1 MLKVIDLSN
10 HQRGMSLD
18 TLQADAFIFKA
29 TEGTYFI
36 DDTCDTFVQQAKK
49 LNKPYGVYH
58 FLDQSDVIKQADFFL
73 THIKG
78 YIGEAILVLD
88 YEEYGKQGAKKAK
101 EFLDYVYQQTHVKP
115 LIYMNESDANS
126 DDWSGVVSSDYALW
140 VAKYSTQSPSVTQW
154 PDIAMWQFTSQP
166 VDTSYFYGDKEAWS
180 RYASV
185 KNTVTTQ
192 KATYH
197 TSGTRF
203 EALKSLIIYADESF
217 KKASGMHFSK
227 STIFDIKQI
236 CHTKTTTHASI
247 FYNHCEVYVTLH
259 KDYVRKID

>member
-18 TLQADAFIFKA
+18 TLKADAFIFKA

-58 FLDQSDVIKQADFFL
+58 FLDQNDVIKQADFFL

-78 YIGEAILVLD
+78 YLGEAILVLD
-88 YEEYGKQGAKKAK
+88 YEEYGKQGAQKAK
-101 EFLDYVYQQTHVKP
+101 EFLDYVYKQTGVKP

-126 DDWSGVVSSDYALW
+126 DDWLDVVAGDYGLW
-140 VAKYSTQSPSVTQW
+140 VAKYSQHTPIVKQW
-154 PDIAMWQFTSQP
+154 PSYAMWQYTSTP
-166 VDTSYFYGDKEAWS
+166 VDTSYFYGDKLAWQQ
-180 RYASV
+180 YAAP
-185 KNTVTTQ
+185 KKTITQ
-192 KATYH
+192 QKDAYH
-197 TSGTRF
+197 TTGTRF
-203 EALKSLIIYADESF
+203 EALRTLVIQADESF
-217 KKASGMHFSK
+217 KKASGMYFSK
-227 STIFDIKQI
+227 STVFDIEQI
-236 CHTKTTTHASI
+236 CHTKTTTHACI
-247 FYNHCEVYVTLH
+247 LYNHRKVFVTLH